1 MNRDTLCKFFLF
13 TAGAVIGS
21 VVTWKLV
28 KTKYERIAQEEIDSV
43 KKEYASLMKSMRDK
57 LKNSTVHPDE
67 STETDENADDDY
79 PDDDDRDLT
88 PHEQEMV
95 EYYKL
100 ISKYCNNNN
109 EKVAEED
116 NENNEEGGNGDED
129 ENDLGF
135 PYINEPY
142 VISADDFNSSPPGF
156 NAQTLDYF
164 ADGVLADDWG
174 IVLDIE
180 ETIGEDA
187 LSHFGDEQDDIVYVR
202 NERNEIDYEVTRDP
216 RTYDEA
222 RLLNPN
228 PYYGR
233 DES

>member
-13 TAGAVIGS
+13 TAGAAIGS

-28 KTKYERIAQEEIDSV
+28 KTKYEQIAQEEIDSV
-43 KKEYASLMKSMRDK
+43 KEEYASLMKSMRDK

-100 ISKYCNNNN
+100 TSKYRSNDN
-109 EKVAEED
+109 EKVSEKD
-116 NENNEEGGNGDED
+116 NENNEEGGSGDED

-135 PYINEPY
+135 PYINGPY
-142 VISADDFNSSPPGF
+142 VISADDFNSSPPGY
-156 NAQTLDYF
+156 NAQPLDYF
-164 ADGVLADDWG
+164 ADGILADGWG
-174 IVLDIE
+174 VVLDIE
-180 ETIGEDA
+180 ETIGEDS
-187 LSHFGDEQDDIVYVR
+187 LEHFGDDQDDILYVR
-202 NERNEIDYEVTRDP
+202 NERNEIDYEITRDP

-222 RLLNPN
+222 RRTNPN
-228 PYYGR
+228 PYYGQY
-233 DES
+233 EN

>member
-13 TAGAVIGS
+13 TAGAAIGS

-28 KTKYERIAQEEIDSV
+28 KTKYEQIAQEEIDSV
-43 KKEYASLMKSMRDK
+43 KEEYASLMKSMRYK

-67 STETDENADDDY
+67 STETDENADDNY

-100 ISKYCNNNN
+100 TSKYRSNDN
-109 EKVAEED
+109 EKVSEEN

-129 ENDLGF
+129 DLGF
-135 PYINEPY
+135 PYINGPY
-142 VISADDFNSSPPGF
+142 VISADDFNSSPPGY
-156 NAQTLDYF
+156 NAQPLDYF
-164 ADGVLADDWG
+164 ADGVLADGWG
-174 IVLDIE
+174 VVLDIE
-180 ETIGEDA
+180 ETIGEDS
-187 LSHFGDEQDDIVYVR
+187 LEHFGDDQDDILYVR
-202 NERNEIDYEVTRDP
+202 NERNEIDYEITRDP

-222 RLLNPN
+222 RRTNPN
-228 PYYGR
+228 PYYGQY
-233 DES
+233 EN